1 MLAKKHNDANV
12 ICHDCHTPTI
22 GEQLNEVRMYVIGD
36 FEMPAK
42 QRGFKNEQC
51 TSCHKIA
58 DIRKKTAH
66 YGLSNPHKGTHNKA
80 NEMLQC

>member
-1 MLAKKHNDANV
+1 
-12 ICHDCHTPTI
+12 
-22 GEQLNEVRMYVIGD
+22 MYATGD

-51 TSCHKIA
+51 TSCHKTD

-66 YGLSNPHKGTHNKA
+66 YGLSNLHEGIHNKA
-80 NEMLQC
+80 NEML